1 MEANEIDEPT
11 VEASEEPVISDKGVN
26 SANGDSEP
34 SSGEENKKRKR
45 LPKGSVPP
53 SLNLEEASDITNRIY
68 ELAGSEAS
76 YDVVARIT
84 GNSTRSSTFLNKI
97 ITLKNYG
104 LILDVNRTITLTES
118 GRKIA
123 GPRTPTERALALK
136 QAFLNI
142 GLYST
147 VYEKFKGRLLPPDEF
162 LINTFADYVPTRE
175 LASAWMDNFKK
186 SAKKA
191 GLLELRQDGKTVVL
205 ETINPSHHAEFV
217 EAEPPPVEQKTDV
230 VKQPVIES
238 QPPITGSQYSGNGI
252 PKKSNFG
259 HVSKIS
265 LSGSREAEFSI
276 PDKLTARDAQKL
288 TKALD
293 GLKVIIESMVD
304 EPEESGSGTVT

>member
-1 MEANEIDEPT
+1 METNETDEPSVEAN
-11 VEASEEPVISDKGVN
+11 EEPVIGDNDGN
-26 SANGDSEP
+26 GTNGDSEP
-34 SSGEENKKRKR
+34 STGEGNKKRKR

-76 YDVVARIT
+76 YDVVSRIT

-104 LILDVNRTITLTES
+104 LITDVNRTITLTES

-175 LASAWMDNFKK
+175 LASAWMDSFKK

-191 GLLELRQDGKTVVL
+191 GLLELRQDGKIVVL
-205 ETINPSHHAEFV
+205 ETINPSHHAEFI
-217 EAEPPPVEQKTDV
+217 EPELPPVEQKKEEVPASV
-230 VKQPVIES
+230 VQPS
-238 QPPITGSQYSGNGI
+238 RPPTGSEYSGNGI
-252 PKKSNFG
+252 PRKPQYG

-265 LSGSREAEFSI
+265 LSGNREAEFSI
-276 PDKLTARDAQKL
+276 PDKLTSRDAQKL
-288 TKALD
+288 TKALE
-293 GLKVIIESMVD
+293 GLKTIIESMVD
-304 EPEESGSGTVT
+304 EEESGSGIAT